1 MGEWVSTIKGE
12 TSIARS
18 SSYSPI
24 HPLTHSRVPIHD
36 FAAHNE
42 EVRQVWDAYRSGN
55 PIRVPM
61 ILGVNP
67 RYTTFDH
74 PANPRGLT
82 IEQSWSDPQ
91 LMLER
96 HLEHQE
102 WCAFNLPQDAEMG
115 LPEKWTVSVDFQ
127 NVYEAT
133 ALGCPIQY
141 CDGQVPDTRPIL
153 TDENKRDQLK
163 GKVPD
168 PFENPFWRK
177 AWSFYDHFLRKEIEG
192 FEWRGRPI
200 KVAGLSGLGTDGPVT
215 GACNIRG
222 AMEFCLDLLGDPGYA
237 DDLLAFLTEAIIVR
251 IKAFRERLGL
261 PVRDKSYGY
270 ADDSIA
276 LLSTEM
282 VVERVLPHHRRLID
296 AFATE
301 GPNSIHLCGD
311 STRHFAMLKRELDIK
326 SFDTGFPVDFGAVRL
341 EVGDDVEILGGPSVP
356 FLSSA
361 TPEETYA
368 ETKRI
373 LESGI
378 MAGGRFVLREGN
390 NLAPEIS
397 VANVAAM
404 YDAVCRHGVYGRAI

>member
-1 MGEWVSTIKGE
+1 MMGNLMSQAVIGS
-12 TSIARS
+12 A
-18 SSYSPI
+18 SPA
-24 HPLTHSRVPIHD
+24 HRLTDSPGPSD
-36 FAAHNE
+36 FAAHNA
-42 EVRQVWDAYRSGN
+42 EVRRVWDAYRAGN

-74 PANPRGLT
+74 EANPRGLS
-82 IEQSWSDPQ
+82 IEQYWSDPQ

-96 HLEHQE
+96 HLEHLE

-115 LPEKWTVSVDFQ
+115 LPEKWTVGVDFQ
-127 NVYEAT
+127 NVYEAA

-153 TDENKRDQLK
+153 TDENKRKFLK
-163 GKVPD
+163 KQVPD
-168 PFENPFWRK
+168 PFENPFWSK
-177 AWSFYDHFLRKEIEG
+177 AWSFYEHFLRTEIGG

-200 KVAGLSGLGTDGPVT
+200 KVVGLSGLVTDGPVT
-215 GACNIRG
+215 GACNVRG
-222 AMEFCLDLLGDPGYA
+222 AMEFCLDLLEDPGFA
-237 DDLLAFLTEAIIVR
+237 GDLLAYLTEAIITRVT
-251 IKAFRERLGL
+251 AFRNRLGL
-261 PVRDKSYGY
+261 PVKEKGYGY

-282 VVERVLPHHRRLID
+282 VVERVVPHHRRLVD

-311 STRHFAMLKRELDIK
+311 STRHFPMLKRELNIK
-326 SFDTGFPVDFGAVRL
+326 SFDTGFPVDFGALRAEL
-341 EVGDDVEILGGPSVP
+341 GEDVEILGGPSVP
-356 FLSSA
+356 FLSAA
-361 TPEETYA
+361 TPEETYD
-368 ETKRI
+368 ETRRI

-390 NLAPEIS
+390 NLAPEIT
-397 VANVAAM
+397 VANVRAM
-404 YDAVCRHGVYGRAI
+404 YYAVRDLGHY